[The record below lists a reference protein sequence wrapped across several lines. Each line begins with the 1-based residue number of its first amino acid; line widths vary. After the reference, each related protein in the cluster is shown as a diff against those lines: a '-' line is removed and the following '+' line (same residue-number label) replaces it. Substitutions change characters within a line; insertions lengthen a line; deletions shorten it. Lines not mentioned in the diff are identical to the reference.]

1 MDPILKL
8 QTFNPFEKFL
18 TKIPILLFV
27 KFESYNWVMTTGKR
41 GILSLYFING
51 SIRGKKSQRKK
62 FKTQFFHLLSMDF
75 DETF

>member
-27 KFESYNWVMTTGKR
+27 KFESYNWVITTGKK
-41 GILSLYFING
+41 GNLSLYFINRRAKDYNI
-51 SIRGKKSQRKK
+51 SVKIN
-62 FKTQFFHLLSMDF
+62 FFMKTVGLCCQS
-75 DETF
+75 

>member
-27 KFESYNWVMTTGKR
+27 KFELYNWVMTTGKR
-41 GILSLYFING
+41 GNLSLYFIN
-51 SIRGKKSQRKK
+51 RRAKDY
-62 FKTQFFHLLSMDF
+62 DF
-75 DETF
+75 SVKINLFLETVGLCCQS